1 MSSTF
6 LEAVDGRGV
15 ATLTLDRPDR
25 HNAFDD
31 ALIAELTAALRRLGG
46 DPGVRAVVLASSGR
60 SFSAGADLEWMRRMA
75 RHSFEANLADAAALA
90 GLLHTLDRLPKP
102 TLALVQGAAYGGGV
116 GLVACCDVAVASER
130 AGFCLSEVKLGLT
143 PATIS
148 PYVVNASRRA
158 LGAAPLPDRRGLHR
172 RPRPG
177 DRAGA
182 RGGPEDGLAA
192 AARRCCGRSSRARPA
207 RRRTPRTWSSFAR
220 GGRWTP
226 PSGRRR
232 GGASPCAAPR
242 PRDRRGSRP
251 SSTSARPPGGPGLR
265 RPPCSARSSSPTAA
279 RSPAA

>member
-15 ATLTLDRPDR
+15 ATLTLNRPDR

-46 DPGVRAVVLASSGR
+46 DPGVLAVVLASSGR

-75 RHSFEANLADAAALA
+75 RHSFEANLADAAGLA

-148 PYVVNASRRA
+148 PYVVNAV
-158 LGAAPLPDRRGLHR
+158 
-172 RPRPG
+172 
-177 DRAGA
+177 GA
-182 RGGPEDGLAA
+182 RWARRLFQTAEVFTAARAREIGLVHEVVPEDGLAA
-192 AARRCCGRSSRARPA
+192 GEEVLRAVLQGAPGAQADAKDLVFLCEGRPVDAALGEE
-207 RRRTPRTWSSFAR
+207 T
-220 GGRWTP
+220 
-226 PSGRRR
+226 GRRIALR
-232 GGASPCAAPR
+232 RASAEGQEGIAAFL
-242 PRDRRGSRP
+242 DK
-251 SSTSARPPGGPGLR
+251 RPPAW
-265 RPPCSARSSSPTAA
+265 RPQG
-279 RSPAA
+279 